1 MSNLVA
7 IREKIVEEKQYIVFS
22 LNEESFGIDIS
33 DVNSIIMMPKIT
45 SVPMTEDYISCIIN
59 LRGRIVPILSMHKRM
74 KRGEDVITK
83 DSRVI
88 ILNLEDDKLL
98 GIIVDDVKEVMNI
111 SSEEIEEPNEYL
123 KKDDSFISGVGKKD
137 DDLISIFEVNSITDP
152 SALEVG

>member
-45 SVPMTEDYISCIIN
+45 SVPMTEDYISGIIN

>member
-45 SVPMTEDYISCIIN
+45 SVPMTEDYISGIIN

-74 KRGEDVITK
+74 TRGEDVITK